1 MMRVKDIVAACWTRT
16 RLYLMAAGLLCTL
29 FVLYF
34 WNDIVVTIHSGEL
47 GVKYSRFWGG
57 TDLSETY
64 PEGIYFIWPF
74 DIMYVYDAR
83 ILEHTET
90 FVMLT
95 YTGLP
100 VTVSVSCQ
108 YQVDRERLPQL
119 HQLVGPRYKEKI
131 ILPMMNTVAR
141 QVFGTYAVGAL
152 YSTARQELEDVMMV
166 KAVAAIGRLPLAI
179 HNFNIR
185 NIVLPKEVEAAIV
198 DKMVAAQRYKR
209 YAYILLT
216 EGEEAKRKHI
226 EAIGIKNFQE
236 IVNAG
241 MTENYLRYQGIMATR
256 ELAGSNNAKLV
267 ISGGG
272 RDGLPVILNTQ
283 DMPAAPAQNAT
294 PARPAKPGEE
304 RRSESSTPQAAPVQA
319 VPEKKDDRFSALIN
333 SINKILTWPITPP
346 PTQNQSNLAGRDN

>member
-1 MMRVKDIVAACWTRT
+1 M
-16 RLYLMAAGLLCTL
+16 
-29 FVLYF
+29 
-34 WNDIVVTIHSGEL
+34 
-47 GVKYSRFWGG
+47 
-57 TDLSETY
+57 
-64 PEGIYFIWPF
+64 
-74 DIMYVYDAR
+74 
-83 ILEHTET
+83 
-90 FVMLT
+90 
-95 YTGLP
+95 
-100 VTVSVSCQ
+100 TVSVSCQ

-131 ILPMMNTVAR
+131 ILSYDEHRGLAR
-141 QVFGTYAVGAL
+141 CSARMPWERCI
-152 YSTARQELEDVMMV
+152 STARQELEDVMRWSGRGGHR
-166 KAVAAIGRLPLAI
+166 AIALAI

-185 NIVLPKEVEAAIV
+185 NIVLPKEVEASIV
-198 DKMVAAQRYKR
+198 DKMVAATPQ
-209 YAYILLT
+209 ALCILLT

-226 EAIGIKNFQE
+226 EAYGIKNFQE

-304 RRSESSTPQAAPVQA
+304 RRSESSTPPGSA
-319 VPEKKDDRFSALIN
+319 VWFRRSRRRRMTSRRS
-333 SINKILTWPITPP
+333 SIPSTK
-346 PTQNQSNLAGRDN
+346 S